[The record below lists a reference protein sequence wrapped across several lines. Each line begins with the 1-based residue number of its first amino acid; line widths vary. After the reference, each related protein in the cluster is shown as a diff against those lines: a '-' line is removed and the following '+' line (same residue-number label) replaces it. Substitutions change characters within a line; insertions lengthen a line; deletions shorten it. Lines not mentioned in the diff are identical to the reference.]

1 MKQTPKGA
9 SRPWRL
15 FHGRSV
21 WLGRRRSRRTANA
34 KRRPGYGALTVSIV
48 PRVFAFVWEVSPT
61 LFVALILILLFNAF
75 APAAMAWLSMK
86 VIVDG
91 VVEATTSG
99 SGWMALTVPVAA
111 VFTIW
116 AVNAALASA
125 DVVVR
130 RLLQQ
135 KTEILESVKLLNKA
149 GSLDIAF
156 FETPRFYDQLHQAVQ
171 QRWTVHHVANQ
182 SLGLLQR
189 VVSLTAMLS
198 LLSVL
203 HPIAIVVL
211 LATALPSLLMQG
223 YFAKQR
229 NDYFDEIVRG
239 ARVQEYIHDLLT
251 SRQAANEVRIFSLAP
266 YLVGRFLGYANA
278 QFARFWTRERRILTA
293 EVVLSVLSL
302 VGTAAIW
309 VFAISRAVAARISL
323 GDLTLVFTASI
334 QCRTQL
340 EGLVNS
346 TGEVFEH
353 SLLAARYFQ
362 FLDLDPESV
371 TGTLTLPQTP
381 SRPLPKP
388 LAGQLELRDVSFA
401 YPGSE
406 ARVLERLSFV
416 IPSGAKVAIVGE
428 NGAGKTTIVK
438 LLARLYDPTGGR
450 ILFDG
455 HDLRDYELNDV
466 RSAVSIV
473 FQDFVRYEFSVADNI
488 GFGDIAA
495 ANDRDRIESTA
506 RRTGAHPT
514 IAKLPD
520 GYDTMLGKT
529 YDEGVDLSGGEWQ
542 FLAIARA
549 LMSNAKILILDE
561 PTAALDA
568 LKEQELYERF
578 ATLTESRTVVFISHR
593 FSTVRMADLIV
604 VLDDGRVVE
613 SGAHDEL
620 IALDGKYARMYET
633 QAARYATSNSATEP
647 RP

>member
-1 MKQTPKGA
+1 MAETPTG
-9 SRPWRL
+9 STPR
-15 FHGRSV
+15 
-21 WLGRRRSRRTANA
+21 
-34 KRRPGYGALTVSIV
+34 GALRLTVTVV
-48 PRVFAFVWEVSPT
+48 PRVFAFLWEVSPT
-61 LFVALILILLFNAF
+61 LFVTLILILLFNAF
-75 APAAMAWLSMK
+75 APAAMVWLSMK

-91 VVEATTSG
+91 VVAATTSG
-99 SGWMALTVPVAA
+99 SGWMALTVPVVA
-111 VFTIW
+111 VFAIW
-116 AVNAALASA
+116 AMNAALASA

-135 KTEILESVKLLNKA
+135 KTEILESVKLLEKA

-156 FETPRFYDQLHQAVQ
+156 FETPRFYDRLHQAVEH
-171 QRWTVHHVANQ
+171 RWTVHYVANQ

-189 VVSLTAMLS
+189 GVSLTAMLS

-229 NDYFDEIVRG
+229 NDYFDETVRS

-251 SRQAANEVRIFSLAP
+251 SRQAANEVRIFSLTRH
-266 YLVGRFLGYANA
+266 LVGRFLAYANA
-278 QFARFWTRERRILTA
+278 QFARFWTRERRILKG

-309 VFAISRAVAARISL
+309 VFAIGRAVVARISL

-334 QCRTQL
+334 QCRSQL

-346 TGEVFEH
+346 TGEVFEY
-353 SLLAARYFQ
+353 SLLASRYFQ

-371 TGTLTLPQTP
+371 TGTLTPPRTP
-381 SRPLPKP
+381 PRPLPTP

-406 ARVLERLSFV
+406 TRVLEGLSFA
-416 IPSGAKVAIVGE
+416 IPQGTKVAIVGE

-438 LLARLYDPTGGR
+438 LLARLYDPTDGSV
-450 ILFDG
+450 LLDG
-455 HDLRDYELNDV
+455 HDLADYELADL
-466 RSAVSIV
+466 RQAVSVV

-488 GFGDIAA
+488 AFGDVRATD
-495 ANDRDRIESTA
+495 DRDRIESTA
-506 RRTGAHPT
+506 KRTGAHHT
-514 IAKLPD
+514 ISKLPD

-529 YDEGVDLSGGEWQ
+529 FDEGVDLSGGEWQ
-542 FLAIARA
+542 FLAITRA

-578 ATLTESRTVVFISHR
+578 ATLTEDRTVVFISHR
-593 FSTVRMADLIV
+593 FSTVRMADAIV
-604 VLDDGRVVE
+604 VIDEGRLIE
-613 SGAHDEL
+613 SGTHDEL
-620 IALDGKYARMYET
+620 VALNGKYAQMYET
-633 QAARYATSNSATEP
+633 QAARYAS
-647 RP
+647 

>member
-1 MKQTPKGA
+1 MAKT
-9 SRPWRL
+9 ST
-15 FHGRSV
+15 GRDP
-21 WLGRRRSRRTANA
+21 RSALR
-34 KRRPGYGALTVSIV
+34 LTVNVV
-48 PRVFAFVWEVSPT
+48 PRVFAFLWEVSPS
-61 LFVALILILLFNAF
+61 LFVTLILILLFNAF

-86 VIVDG
+86 VVVDG
-91 VVEATTSG
+91 VVAATTSG
-99 SGWMALTVPVAA
+99 SGWAALAVPVGAFFA
-111 VFTIW
+111 IW
-116 AVNAALASA
+116 VVNAALASA

-156 FETPRFYDQLHQAVQ
+156 FETPRFYDQLHQAVEH
-171 QRWTVHHVANQ
+171 RWTVHHVANQ

-189 VVSLTAMLS
+189 LVSLTAMLS

-223 YFAKQR
+223 HFAKQR
-229 NDYFDEIVRG
+229 NDYFDETVRS

-251 SRQAANEVRIFSLAP
+251 NRQAANEVRIFSLTR
-266 YLVGRFLGYANA
+266 YLVGRFLDYADA
-278 QFARFWTRERRILTA
+278 QFARFWTRERRILKA

-309 VFAISRAVAARISL
+309 VFAIGRAVAARISL

-340 EGLVNS
+340 EGLVGS

-353 SLLAARYFQ
+353 SLLASRYFQ
-362 FLDLDPESV
+362 FLDLDPKSV
-371 TGTLTLPQTP
+371 SGTLTP
-381 SRPLPKP
+381 SQMPARPLPEP
-388 LAGQLELRDVSFA
+388 LAGRLELRDVSFA

-406 ARVLERLSFV
+406 RRVLDGLSFV
-416 IPSGAKVAIVGE
+416 IPAGAKVAIVGE

-438 LLARLYDPTGGR
+438 LLARLYDPKEGSV
-450 ILFDG
+450 LLDG
-455 HDLRDYELNDV
+455 HDLVDYELADV
-466 RSAVSIV
+466 HEAVSVV

-488 GFGDIAA
+488 AFGDIPAVD
-495 ANDRDRIESTA
+495 DRERIEATA
-506 RRTGAHPT
+506 RRTGAHDT
-514 IAKLPD
+514 VAALPQ

-549 LMSNAKILILDE
+549 LMSNARILILDE

-578 ATLTESRTVVFISHR
+578 ADLTEDRTVVFISHR
-593 FSTVRMADLIV
+593 FSTVRMADAIV
-604 VLDDGRVVE
+604 VIEEGRISE
-613 SGAHDEL
+613 GGTHDEL
-620 IALDGKYARMYET
+620 MAMGGKYARMYRT
-633 QAARYATSNSATEP
+633 QASRYVD
-647 RP
+647 

>member
-1 MKQTPKGA
+1 MAETTTGST
-9 SRPWRL
+9 SRSAVR
-15 FHGRSV
+15 
-21 WLGRRRSRRTANA
+21 
-34 KRRPGYGALTVSIV
+34 LTVSIM
-48 PRVFAFVWEVSPT
+48 PRVFAFLWEVSPT
-61 LFVALILILLFNAF
+61 LFVTLILILLFNAF

-91 VVEATTSG
+91 VVAAATTG
-99 SGWMALTVPVAA
+99 SGWFDLTVPVAA
-111 VFTIW
+111 VFVIW
-116 AVNAALASA
+116 TANAALGSA

-149 GSLDIAF
+149 GSLDISF
-156 FETPRFYDQLHQAVQ
+156 FETPRFYDQLHQAVE
-171 QRWTVHHVANQ
+171 QRWTVHYVANQ
-182 SLGLLQR
+182 SLGLLQC
-189 VVSLTAMLS
+189 VVSLTALLS

-203 HPIAIVVL
+203 HPVAIVVL

-229 NDYFDEIVRG
+229 NDYFDEIVPG
-239 ARVQEYIHDLLT
+239 SRVQEYIHDLLT

-278 QFARFWTRERRILTA
+278 QFARFWKRERRILTA

-309 VFAISRAVAARISL
+309 IFAIGRALAARISL
-323 GDLTLVFTASI
+323 GDITLVFTASI

-340 EGLVNS
+340 EALVGS
-346 TGEVFEH
+346 TGEVLENA
-353 SLLAARYFQ
+353 LLAARYFQ

-371 TGTLTLPQTP
+371 SGTLTPQKTP

-388 LAGQLELRDVSFA
+388 LSGELELRGLSFA

-406 ARVLERLSFV
+406 RRVLERLSFV

-438 LLARLYDPTGGR
+438 LLARLYDPTDGR

-455 HDLRDYELNDV
+455 HDLRDYELAEV
-466 RSAVSIV
+466 RGAVSVV

-495 ANDRDRIESTA
+495 TDDRDRIESTA

-520 GYDTMLGKT
+520 GYDTMLGKSF
-529 YDEGVDLSGGEWQ
+529 DEGVDLSGGEWQ

-578 ATLTESRTVVFISHR
+578 ASLTEDRTVVFISHR
-593 FSTVRMADLIV
+593 FSTVRMADVIV

-613 SGAHDEL
+613 SGTHDEL
-620 IALDGKYARMYET
+620 TALGGRYARMYET
-633 QAARYATSNSATEP
+633 QAARYATSNSAIEP

>member
-1 MKQTPKGA
+1 MAETSTSSDHGSA
-9 SRPWRL
+9 LRL
-15 FHGRSV
+15 
-21 WLGRRRSRRTANA
+21 TAN
-34 KRRPGYGALTVSIV
+34 VV
-48 PRVFAFVWEVSPT
+48 PRVFAFLWEVSPA
-61 LFVALILILLFNAF
+61 LFVTLVLILLFNAF
-75 APAAMAWLSMK
+75 APAAMVWLSMK

-91 VVEATTSG
+91 VVAATTTG
-99 SGWMALTVPVAA
+99 SGWVALTVPVVA

-116 AVNAALASA
+116 VANAALASA

-135 KTEILESVKLLNKA
+135 KTEILESVKLLEKA

-156 FETPRFYDQLHQAVQ
+156 FETPRFYDQLHQAVA
-171 QRWTVHHVANQ
+171 QRWTVHYVANQ
-182 SLGLLQR
+182 SLALLQR

-203 HPIAIVVL
+203 HPVAIVVL

-229 NDYFDEIVRG
+229 NDYFDEIVRSS
-239 ARVQEYIHDLLT
+239 RVQEYIHDLLT
-251 SRQAANEVRIFSLAP
+251 SRQTANEVRVFSLAP

-278 QFARFWTRERRILTA
+278 QFVRFWTRERRILTA
-293 EVVLSVLSL
+293 EVVLSAVSL

-309 VFAISRAVAARISL
+309 VFAIGRAVAARISL
-323 GDLTLVFTASI
+323 GDLTLVFTAST

-353 SLLAARYFQ
+353 SLLAARYFR

-371 TGTLTLPQTP
+371 SGTLTPPRTP

-406 ARVLERLSFV
+406 TMVLEQLSFV

-438 LLARLYDPTGGR
+438 LLARLYDPSDGR
-450 ILFDG
+450 ILLDG
-455 HDLRDYELNDV
+455 HDLRDYELAEV
-466 RSAVSIV
+466 RGAVSVV

-495 ANDRDRIESTA
+495 ANDRDRIEATA
-506 RRTGAHPT
+506 QRTGAHPT
-514 IAKLPD
+514 ITKLPD

-529 YDEGVDLSGGEWQ
+529 FDEGVDLSGGEWQ

-578 ATLTESRTVVFISHR
+578 ADLTEDRTVLFISHR
-593 FSTVRMADLIV
+593 FSTVRMADAIV
-604 VLDDGRVVE
+604 VIEDGKISE
-613 SGAHDEL
+613 SGTHDEL
-620 IALDGKYARMYET
+620 MAMDGMYARMYRT
-633 QAARYATSNSATEP
+633 QAARYVD
-647 RP
+647 